1 MSRLLRGV
9 AVCVLPVLVGL
20 FVAAATFGGGRFVP
34 WRPVMVDLE
43 VYRRAGLVLLQGG
56 DFYTLPGPLQFL
68 YPPFAAVLAV
78 PLALLP
84 TALVQVAWSVAG
96 VLALLAV
103 LHRFGLRGWVL
114 SQATCTRAVGTAVV
128 WFVEPVTETLAF
140 GQLGIFLVAL
150 VVLDLVPGPRVW
162 RRRLLPE
169 GALTAL
175 AAAVKLTPAIFVVH
189 LLTVRRTRAFVA
201 AVVTGLVVTLASALV
216 APRAS
221 LGFWGRLAHG
231 DTGLGGSII
240 YYTNQSVMADVVR
253 VLGLGSGAAALGL
266 LLCAAVA
273 ALGVVAAHVW
283 HRRGDV
289 AMAVNLCGLASLLA
303 SPVSWL
309 HHFVW
314 VVPLALSLVQ
324 HSRGRAADGS
334 PLDRLPAWF
343 TALGWVF
350 VGWVVASPFRR
361 LPNGADVELTYTGGQ
376 NLLASTTALIG
387 VALLLAGLVVGRSP
401 RPAAGAATGAG
412 ADAQPAPDVDVRAR
426 SGSGP
431 RGS

>member
-1 MSRLLRGV
+1 MNRVLRGV

-20 FVAAATFGGGRFVP
+20 YVAATTFGGGRFVP
-34 WRPVMVDLE
+34 WRPIMVDLD
-43 VYRRAGLVLLQGG
+43 VYRQAGRVLLQGG
-56 DFYTLPGPLQFL
+56 DFYTLPGALQFL

-84 TALVQVAWSVAG
+84 TALVQIGWTVAG

-103 LHRFGLRGWVL
+103 LHRFGLRGWAL
-114 SQATCTRAVGTAVV
+114 SLVGTAAT

-150 VVLDLVPGPRVW
+150 VVLDLVPGPHVLP
-162 RRRLLPE
+162 RRLLPV
-169 GALTAL
+169 GTLTAL
-175 AAAVKLTPAIFVVH
+175 AAAVKLTPAIFVVY
-189 LLTVRRTRAFVA
+189 LLVVRRTRAFLA
-201 AVVTGLVVTLASALV
+201 AVATGLAVTLASAVV

-231 DTGLGGSII
+231 DTGLGHSII

-253 VLGLGSGAAALGL
+253 ILGLGSGAAALGL
-266 LLCAAVA
+266 LLSALVA
-273 ALGVVAAHVW
+273 ALGVWAAHRW

-289 AMAVNLCGLASLLA
+289 AMAVNLCGVASLLA

-314 VVPLALSLVQ
+314 VVPLALTLVE
-324 HSRGRAADGS
+324 HGRGRAPDGRQ
-334 PLDRLPAWF
+334 LDRLPAWF
-343 TALGWVF
+343 LALGWVF

-361 LPNGADVELTYTGGQ
+361 LPNGADVELTWTWGQ
-376 NLLASTTALIG
+376 NLLASVTALLG
-387 VALLLAGLVVGRSP
+387 VGLLVASVCVRRP
-401 RPAAGAATGAG
+401 EPAAEPPVAG
-412 ADAQPAPDVDVRAR
+412 TLV
-426 SGSGP
+426 SGRGTAP

>member
-1 MSRLLRGV
+1 MTRALRGV
-9 AVCVLPVLVGL
+9 AVCLLPVLVGL
-20 FVAAATFGGGRFVP
+20 YVAATTFGGGRFVP
-34 WRPVMVDLE
+34 WRPVMVDLD
-43 VYRRAGLVLLQGG
+43 VYRRAGAVLLQGG
-56 DFYTLPGPLQFL
+56 DFYTLPGSLQFL

-84 TALVQVAWSVAG
+84 AALVQIGWTVAG

-103 LHRFGLRGWVL
+103 LHRFGLHGWVL
-114 SQATCTRAVGTAVV
+114 SLVGTACV
-128 WFVEPVTETLAF
+128 WFVEPVTQTLAF

-150 VVLDLVPGPRVW
+150 VVLDLVPGPRVAA
-162 RRRLLPE
+162 RRLLPE

-175 AAAVKLTPAIFVVH
+175 AAAVKLTPAIFVVQ
-189 LLTVRRTRAFVA
+189 LLVVRRTRAFVT
-201 AVVTGLVVTLASALV
+201 AVVTGLVVTLASAVV

-253 VLGLGSGAAALGL
+253 VLGLGGGAAALGL
-266 LLCAAVA
+266 ALSALVA
-273 ALGVVAAHVW
+273 ALGVWAGW
-283 HRRGDV
+283 RWYRRDV
-289 AMAVNLCGLASLLA
+289 ALAVTLCGVASLLA

-314 VVPLALSLVQ
+314 VVPLALCLVQ
-324 HSRGRAADGS
+324 HSRGRDAAGA
-334 PLDRLPAWF
+334 PLAPLPGWF

-361 LPNGADVELTYTGGQ
+361 LPNGADVELQWSAGQ
-376 NLLASTTALIG
+376 HALASTTAVLG
-387 VALLLAGLVVGRSP
+387 VALLAGAVVVADRTVPPADGP
-401 RPAAGAATGAG
+401 GNPAAVSAA
-412 ADAQPAPDVDVRAR
+412 AR
-426 SGSGP
+426 PGS
-431 RGS
+431 

>member
-1 MSRLLRGV
+1 MTRTLRGV
-9 AVCVLPVLVGL
+9 AVCLLPVLVGL
-20 FVAAATFGGGRFVP
+20 YVAATTFGGGRFVP
-34 WRPVMVDLE
+34 WRPIMVDLD
-43 VYRRAGLVLLQGG
+43 VYRRAGGVLLQGG
-56 DFYTLPGPLQFL
+56 DFYTLPGSLQFL

-84 TALVQVAWSVAG
+84 TMLVQIGWTVAG

-114 SQATCTRAVGTAVV
+114 SLVGTATV
-128 WFVEPVTETLAF
+128 WFVPPVSETLAF

-150 VVLDLVPGPRVW
+150 VVLDLVPGPRVG
-162 RRRLLPE
+162 RRLLPE
-169 GALTAL
+169 GVLTAL

-201 AVVTGLVVTLASALV
+201 AVVTGLAVTLASAVV

-266 LLCAAVA
+266 GLSALVA
-273 ALGVVAAHVW
+273 ALGVWAGQRW
-283 HRRGDV
+283 YRRGDV
-289 AMAVNLCGLASLLA
+289 ALAVTLCGVASLLA

-314 VVPLALSLVQ
+314 VVPLALCLVQ
-324 HSRGRAADGS
+324 HNRGRDASGG
-334 PLDRLPAWF
+334 PLTPLPAWF
-343 TALGWVF
+343 SALGWLF
-350 VGWVVASPFRR
+350 IGWVVASPFRR
-361 LPNGADVELTYTGGQ
+361 LPNGADVELQWTAAQ
-376 NLLASTTALIG
+376 HALASVTAVLG
-387 VALLLAGLVVGRSP
+387 VALLVGGVAVAGRRTTAAPVGT
-401 RPAAGAATGAG
+401 PATLSAGGA
-412 ADAQPAPDVDVRAR
+412 R
-426 SGSGP
+426 

>member
-1 MSRLLRGV
+1 MTRLLRGL
-9 AVCVLPVLVGL
+9 AACLLPVLVGL
-20 FVAAATFGGGRFVP
+20 YVAATTFGGGRFIP
-34 WRPVMVDLE
+34 WHPIMVDFD
-43 VYRRAGLVLLQGG
+43 VYRRAGRVLLEGG
-56 DFYTLPGPLQFL
+56 DFYTLPGALQFL

-78 PLALLP
+78 PLAVLP
-84 TALVQVAWSVAG
+84 TALVQIGWTVAG

-114 SQATCTRAVGTAVV
+114 SLVGTAVV

-169 GALTAL
+169 GVLTAL
-175 AAAVKLTPAIFVVH
+175 ASAVKLTPAIFVVY
-189 LLTVRRTRAFVA
+189 LLVTRRTRAFVVA
-201 AVVTGLVVTLASALV
+201 IVTGFAVTLASAAV

-253 VLGLGSGAAALGL
+253 ILGLGSAPAALGL
-266 LLCAAVA
+266 LLSALVA
-273 ALGVVAAHVW
+273 ALGVWAAYRWDRH
-283 HRRGDV
+283 GQV
-289 AMAVNLCGLASLLA
+289 AMAVNLCGVASLLA

-314 VVPLALSLVQ
+314 VVPLSLSLVQ
-324 HSRGRAADGS
+324 HARGSGADDQ
-334 PLDRLPAWF
+334 PLQRLPGWF
-343 TALGWVF
+343 LALGWSF

-361 LPNGADVELTYTGGQ
+361 LPNGADVELTWSWSQ
-376 NLLASTTALIG
+376 NLLASLTVLLG
-387 VALLLAGLVVGRSP
+387 LGLLVAACAVPLTGSARTSDPAVPAQGDGYRAARKLTRS
-401 RPAAGAATGAG
+401 
-412 ADAQPAPDVDVRAR
+412 V
-426 SGSGP
+426 
-431 RGS
+431 